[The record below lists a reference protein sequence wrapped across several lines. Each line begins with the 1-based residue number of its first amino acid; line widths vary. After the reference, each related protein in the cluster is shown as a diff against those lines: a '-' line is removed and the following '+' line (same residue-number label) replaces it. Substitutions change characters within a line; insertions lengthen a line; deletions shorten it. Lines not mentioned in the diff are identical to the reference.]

1 MAKIVITDD
10 AAFMRSS
17 LKFIVEKAG
26 HEVVGTGENGVE
38 AVDLYKNLKP
48 DLITLDILMKGG
60 DGLTA
65 LKSIKGSDPKAKVIM
80 ITALG
85 AEDKQKEAKEIG
97 ASGYIR
103 KPFKADE
110 VAAEIER
117 VLA

>member
-1 MAKIVITDD
+1 MAKIVIADD
-10 AAFMRSS
+10 ASFMRSS
-17 LKFIVEKAG
+17 LKFIMEKGG
-26 HEVVGTGENGVE
+26 HEVVGTAENGAQAAE
-38 AVDLYKNLKP
+38 LYKQLKP

-65 LKSIKGSDPKAKVIM
+65 LKTIKQANPRAKVIM

-85 AEDKQKEAKEIG
+85 AEDKQKEARDMG
-97 ASGYIR
+97 ASGYIK

-110 VAAEIER
+110 VGAEVTK